1 MHTSSRVSLFV
12 FLFRTSAI
20 LASLWWLMT
29 GQRIYATSYSICV
42 IETEKRII
50 NKLYR
55 ICILL
60 SPEG

>member
-29 GQRIYATSYSICV
+29 GQRIYATFWPIKKKTPNLTFLGV
-42 IETEKRII
+42 
-50 NKLYR
+50 KLGVN
-55 ICILL
+55 LANH
-60 SPEG
+60 